1 MLGTLHAYGASA
13 NYHQPDDKTPEPTLA
28 LNIINATDS
37 DADHDNQPN
46 PYPNIPFPVWVW
58 TTVGGVAQANLSM
71 TITINRGGLTVAVT
85 ANGGWTI
92 NITPGETETTITATK
107 ATEVVGTSA
116 FNLEVT
122 HPLPAGQEITFSG
135 SVTSTQVTTPATD
148 VEVVTTGEEPATWDV
163 DATSGIAV
171 PADATQWNAFI
182 SGNGLSISSPSHL
195 WLCQEASGNL
205 ADAIGAVALTAGGS
219 PNYQVPRSGWTRV
232 GVHLDTGSSDEFISG
247 STPNVTNT
255 SQLWL
260 FFVSLGATQST
271 GYVIG
276 GPGPNGSTSGLFATH
291 LATTGALRFR
301 CTSNV
306 ADTANSYSSTSP
318 FPLVYKY
325 DRTNSVCR
333 GYTAS
338 EKVSPTYG
346 TTGTHSGGGMGHN
359 AAGGSANAVF
369 VYAAVWTGA
378 AAEMSDADLKALLQA
393 MGWTISWS

>member
-13 NYHQPDDKTPEPTLA
+13 NYHQPDDKTPEPTLS

-37 DADHDNQPN
+37 DPNHDNQKK
-46 PYPNIPFPVWVW
+46 PYPNKPFPVWVW
-58 TTVGGVAQANLSM
+58 TTVGGVAQTNLSM

-205 ADAIGAVALTAGGS
+205 ADAIGAVTLLAGGS
-219 PNYQVPRSGWTRV
+219 PTYSNAVAGWTRV
-232 GVHLDTGSSDEFISG
+232 AVGTDAASTDEFNSG
-247 STPNVTNT
+247 STPDVNTT

-260 FFVSLGATQST
+260 FFVSLGATQPT

-276 GPGPNGSTSGLFATH
+276 GPSPNGQ
-291 LATTGALRFR
+291 TTGLYAVHSASTGAVRFR
-301 CTSNV
+301 CGNNFFDTS
-306 ADTANSYSSTSP
+306 NSYSNAT

-325 DRTNSVCR
+325 DRTTPVCR
-333 GYTAS
+333 GYTDS
-338 EKVSPTYG
+338 EKVTPGFDS
-346 TTGTHSGGGMGHN
+346 TTIADAGGGMGHESG
-359 AAGGSANAVF
+359 GGSAGAKFLYV
-369 VYAAVWTGA
+369 AVWSGA